1 MIETFLLGVIASSS
15 AIAGLF
21 FLRFW
26 RDTRDP
32 FFLSFAAS
40 FLIEALNRV
49 ALLFVPR
56 PNEGS
61 PWIYLIRLFASLL
74 ILTAIIRKN
83 YGRGR

>member
-61 PWIYLIRLFASLL
+61 PRIYLIRLFASLL

>member
-1 MIETFLLGVIASSS
+1 MIETFLLGVIASAS
-15 AIAGLF
+15 ATAGLF
-21 FLRFW
+21 FLKFW

-32 FFLSFAAS
+32 FFLAFSAS

-49 ALLFVPR
+49 AVLFLPR

-83 YGRGR
+83 SGRG